1 MIPLT
6 DEEKVSMSISS
17 LVTYA
22 ELLNELKQEVKKIE
36 SEE

>member
-6 DEEKVSMSISS
+6 NEEKVSMSLSA
-17 LVTYA
+17 LMTYA
-22 ELLNELKQEVKKIE
+22 ELLNELKQEVKKIK

>member
-1 MIPLT
+1 MITLT
-6 DEEKVSMSISS
+6 TDEKVSMSISA

-22 ELLNELKQEVKKIE
+22 EILNELKQEVKKIK

>member
-6 DEEKVSMSISS
+6 NEEKVSMSISA
-17 LVTYA
+17 LITYA
-22 ELLNELKQEVKKIE
+22 ELLNKLKQEVKNIK

>member
-6 DEEKVSMSISS
+6 TEEKTSMSISA
-17 LVTYA
+17 LMTYA
-22 ELLNELKQEVKKIE
+22 EILNELKREVKKIK

>member
-6 DEEKVSMSISS
+6 NEEKVSMSLSALI
-17 LVTYA
+17 TYA
-22 ELLNELKQEVKKIE
+22 ELLNEIKQEVKKIK